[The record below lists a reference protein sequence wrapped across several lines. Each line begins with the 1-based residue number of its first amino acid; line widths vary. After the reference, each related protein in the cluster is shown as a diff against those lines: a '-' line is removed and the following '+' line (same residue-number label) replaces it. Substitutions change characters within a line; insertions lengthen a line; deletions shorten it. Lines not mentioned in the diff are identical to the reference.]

1 MPEFEAS
8 TRCSPPRFRDLC
20 SSRSTMKRSHCAT
33 ASFRPI
39 FNHFFSFFL
48 KTINHFE
55 YGSSRL
61 QKDAAYLNKSN
72 ASGSSKV
79 VFQAIF
85 ENIRKIKICG
95 ENIRATI
102 GEKFSSN
109 TVYSHNILLSSIN
122 GNFNFEKDGFYLIII

>member
-1 MPEFEAS
+1 MRLQVFV
-8 TRCSPPRFRDLC
+8 RFL
-20 SSRSTMKRSHCAT
+20 T
-33 ASFRPI
+33 I
-39 FNHFFSFFL
+39 FFSFFL